1 MDGTKYRIGC
11 AVSRLHLMQAI
22 DAVKAQFTLKSIESM
37 SADEALNLPR
47 LNFESLVNAYERE
60 TQ

>member
-1 MDGTKYRIGC
+1 MK
-11 AVSRLHLMQAI
+11 VSQLDVMRAI
-22 DAVKAQFTLKSIESM
+22 DAVKGEFTLKSIEHM

>member
-1 MDGTKYRIGC
+1 M
-11 AVSRLHLMQAI
+11 SRLHVMQAI
-22 DAVKAQFTLKSIESM
+22 DAVKAEFTLKSIESM
-37 SADEALNLPR
+37 PADAAMNLPR

>member
-1 MDGTKYRIGC
+1 MDGTEHRLGC

-22 DAVKAQFTLKSIESM
+22 DAVKAEFTLKSVESM
-37 SADEALNLPR
+37 SADEAMNLPR

>member
-1 MDGTKYRIGC
+1 M
-11 AVSRLHLMQAI
+11 SRLHVMQAI
-22 DAVKAQFTLKSIESM
+22 DAVKAEFTLKSIEHM

-47 LNFESLVNAYERE
+47 LNFESLVNAYEKE

>member
-1 MDGTKYRIGC
+1 M
-11 AVSRLHLMQAI
+11 SRLHLMQAI
-22 DAVKAQFTLKSIESM
+22 DAVKAEFTLKSIESM
-37 SADEALNLPR
+37 PADEALNLPR